1 MGILSSLFAAVSGLN
16 ATGSSISIIGDNI
29 ANTNTVG
36 YKSARPEFVDV
47 LSGNLSGGGS
57 AGQIGAGSRLSG
69 ITQTF
74 TQGSLEST
82 DVTTDV
88 AVDGA
93 GFFIVQDT
101 TGVFYTRA
109 GLFRLDAD
117 QILVN
122 PQGQTVQGFGVTA
135 TGAPNGA
142 LANIDLSTVSST
154 PQATATVEVNVNL
167 DPNQNI
173 LAAFDQANPVTTS
186 NFQTGIRVYDSLGN
200 PRNILLYLRKAGTL
214 AADVPVVGL
223 PDRTIW
229 EYYAGAAKSDLD
241 PSVTPAAAAPEDFVA
256 QDWGLLEFDAFGSL
270 VRQLSGDLFTDGNAD
285 GAADVF
291 DYDGAG
297 GGVPPNFNFN
307 NGAAPSQAIALDM
320 GSAQFT
326 AAGASTG
333 NDGFDKTTQFGG
345 QAASGVNNFV
355 RFMNQ
360 NGFSAGSLQSLQI
373 DEDGFVTGLFS
384 NGTAQRLAQIAL
396 ASFPNAQGLTRVGD
410 NNWAETTASG
420 SRVVGS
426 PNQGGFGV
434 VRSGF
439 LELSNVDLADEFVK
453 LILAQRAFQANTR
466 TVSTTN
472 ELLANLVVLGQ

>member
-47 LSGNLSGGGS
+47 LSGSLSGAGS
-57 AGQIGAGSRLSG
+57 SGQIGAGSRLSG
-69 ITQTF
+69 ITQAF

-82 DVTTDV
+82 DVTTDL
-88 AVDGA
+88 AVDGT
-93 GFFIVQDT
+93 GFFIVRDT

-117 QILVN
+117 QIMVN

-135 TGAPNGA
+135 TGLPNGA
-142 LANIDLSTVSST
+142 LANIDLSQISST
-154 PQATATVEVNVNL
+154 PQATSTVEVNVNL
-167 DPNQNI
+167 DPNQNVP
-173 LAAFDQANPVTTS
+173 AAFDQLDPVTTS
-186 NFQTGIRVYDSLGN
+186 SFQTGIRIFDSLGN

-214 AADVPVVGL
+214 AADVPIAGL

-241 PSVTPAAAAPEDFVA
+241 PSVTPPAAAQTDFVA
-256 QDWGLLEFDAFGSL
+256 QDWGLLEFDAFGAL
-270 VRQLSGDLFTDGNAD
+270 TRHVPGDLFTDGNAD

-297 GGVPPNFNFN
+297 GGVPPNFNFS
-307 NGAAPSQAIALDM
+307 NGAAPGQVIAFDM
-320 GSAQFT
+320 GSPLFT
-326 AAGASTG
+326 AAGAPTG
-333 NDGFDKTTQFGG
+333 DTGFDNTTQFGG

-355 RFMNQ
+355 RFMSQ
-360 NGFSAGSLQSLQI
+360 DGFSAGSLQTLQI

-384 NGTAQRLAQIAL
+384 NGTAQPLAQIAL
-396 ASFPNAQGLTRVGD
+396 ANFPNAQGLSRVGD

-420 SRVVGS
+420 EPIQGS
-426 PNQGGFGV
+426 PNQGGFGA

-453 LILAQRAFQANTR
+453 LIMAQRAFQANTR

-472 ELLANLVVLGQ
+472 ELLANLVMLGQ